1 MSITKQNSG
10 RIKAALIFLT
20 PIIVLIASTAFF
32 YSGFSPD
39 GKTNNGILFE
49 PPVELSDLN
58 FSVSAGPLTKEFP
71 GRWVIVHL
79 LDNEC
84 FENCWKTLYST
95 RQVNIRLAKNS
106 SRVVRY
112 LALTENANLTEKDLE
127 KLSSEYPLLNLGE
140 VKFEDLPQEAKDGLP
155 YNPYILFDPLGN
167 GVLMYDVRLPGGEL
181 LEDLKKL
188 LQISQVGLEYELKV
202 FDLIFRVIGVCGR
215 RSRCVDQIGRCR
227 IGVP

>member
-1 MSITKQNSG
+1 MNITKQNSG

-84 FENCWKTLYST
+84 SENCWKTLYST

-106 SRVVRY
+106 SRVARY
-112 LALTENANLTEKDLE
+112 LALTENANLTEKDIE
-127 KLSSEYPLLNLGE
+127 KLSSEYPRLNLGE
-140 VKFEDLPQEAKDGLP
+140 VKFEDLPPEAKDGLP

-188 LQISQVGLEYELKV
+188 LQNSQVG
-202 FDLIFRVIGVCGR
+202 
-215 RSRCVDQIGRCR
+215 
-227 IGVP
+227 

>member
-1 MSITKQNSG
+1 MNITKQNAG

-71 GRWVIVHL
+71 GRWTIVHL

-84 FENCWKTLYST
+84 SENCWKTLYST

-127 KLSSEYPLLNLGE
+127 KLTSEYPRLNLGE

-188 LQISQVGLEYELKV
+188 LQNSQVG
-202 FDLIFRVIGVCGR
+202 
-215 RSRCVDQIGRCR
+215 
-227 IGVP
+227 

>member
-1 MSITKQNSG
+1 MKITKQNSG

-20 PIIVLIASTAFF
+20 PIIVLIASTTLF

-49 PPVELSDLN
+49 PPIELGDLN

-71 GRWVIVHL
+71 GRWTIVHL

-84 FENCWKTLYST
+84 SENCWKTLYST

-112 LALTENANLTEKDLE
+112 LALTENAKLTEKDLE
-127 KLSSEYPLLNLGE
+127 KLSSEYPMLNLGE

-167 GVLMYDVRLPGGEL
+167 GVLMYDIRLPGGEL

-188 LQISQVGLEYELKV
+188 LQNSQVG
-202 FDLIFRVIGVCGR
+202 
-215 RSRCVDQIGRCR
+215 
-227 IGVP
+227 

>member
-1 MSITKQNSG
+1 MKITKQNSG

-20 PIIVLIASTAFF
+20 PIIVLIASTTLF

-49 PPVELSDLN
+49 PPIELGDLN

-71 GRWVIVHL
+71 GRWTIVHL

-84 FENCWKTLYST
+84 SENCWKTLYST

-112 LALTENANLTEKDLE
+112 LALTENAKLTEKDLE
-127 KLSSEYPLLNLGE
+127 KLSSEYPMLNLGE

-188 LQISQVGLEYELKV
+188 LQNSKVG
-202 FDLIFRVIGVCGR
+202 
-215 RSRCVDQIGRCR
+215 
-227 IGVP
+227 

>member
-1 MSITKQNSG
+1 MKITKQNSG

-20 PIIVLIASTAFF
+20 PIIVLIASTTLF

-49 PPVELSDLN
+49 PPIELGDLN

-71 GRWVIVHL
+71 GRWTIVHL

-84 FENCWKTLYST
+84 SENCWKTLYST

-112 LALTENANLTEKDLE
+112 LALTENAKLTEKDLE
-127 KLSSEYPLLNLGE
+127 KLSSEYPMLNLGE

-167 GVLMYDVRLPGGEL
+167 GVLMYDIRLPGGEL

-188 LQISQVGLEYELKV
+188 LQNSKVG
-202 FDLIFRVIGVCGR
+202 
-215 RSRCVDQIGRCR
+215 
-227 IGVP
+227 

>member
-1 MSITKQNSG
+1 M
-10 RIKAALIFLT
+10 
-20 PIIVLIASTAFF
+20 
-32 YSGFSPD
+32 
-39 GKTNNGILFE
+39 
-49 PPVELSDLN
+49 N

-84 FENCWKTLYST
+84 SENCWKTLYST

-188 LQISQVGLEYELKV
+188 LQNSQVG
-202 FDLIFRVIGVCGR
+202 
-215 RSRCVDQIGRCR
+215 
-227 IGVP
+227 

>member
-1 MSITKQNSG
+1 MTITKQNSS

-20 PIIVLIASTAFF
+20 PIIVLIASTALF

-58 FSVSAGPLTKEFP
+58 FSVSSGPLAKEFP
-71 GRWVIVHL
+71 GIWTIVHL
-79 LDNEC
+79 LNSEC
-84 FENCWKTLYST
+84 SENCWKTLYST

-112 LALTENANLTEKDLE
+112 LLLTENTKLTDKDLE
-127 KLSSEYPLLNLGE
+127 TLSAEYPLLNLGE
-140 VKFEDLPQEAKDGLP
+140 IKFEDLPQEAKDGLP

-188 LQISQVGLEYELKV
+188 LQNSKVG
-202 FDLIFRVIGVCGR
+202 
-215 RSRCVDQIGRCR
+215 
-227 IGVP
+227 